1 MDTGGGEDSSVG
13 INYQSRKISIEVGTI
28 SFDLVH
34 ATTTDSEL
42 GTFLLPFIGDRY
54 PVVTYCLSPTPRP
67 APVHNTGQRPD
78 LLAGNFNWY
87 EKHEDR

>member
-13 INYQSRKISIEVGTI
+13 IKYQSRKISIEVGTI

-42 GTFLLPFIGDRY
+42 GTFLLPFIVDRY
-54 PVVTYCLSPTPRP
+54 PLVTYLSVNR
-67 APVHNTGQRPD
+67 HRFRLQ
-78 LLAGNFNWY
+78 
-87 EKHEDR
+87 